1 MAALVE
7 MHAFGLQEQA
17 LQVGLLY
24 YYPPGRYAAL
34 RIDYSVPRYVAP
46 VLWRRVHGPAYEP
59 WAVAVFQQ
67 SRDLPVC
74 HNAAA
79 RDATN
84 HTIYLFKDLS
94 VFIGLCRASIR
105 ECISDCLPFRVHSSN
120 SARQKELAAY
130 YAVIEKQPQ
139 PPRRPPIVTWL

>member
-7 MHAFGLQEQA
+7 KHAFGLQKQA

-34 RIDYSVPRYVAP
+34 RIDYSVPRDVAL
-46 VLWRRVHGPAYEP
+46 VLWRRMHGPAYEP
-59 WAVAVFQQ
+59 GTVAVLQQ
-67 SRDLPVC
+67 SRYLPVG

-84 HTIYLFKDLS
+84 HTIYLFKYLS
-94 VFIGLCRASIR
+94 IFLGARCATIRARNSY
-105 ECISDCLPFRVHSSN
+105 CLPFRVHSSN

-130 YAVIEKQPQ
+130 YAVIEKRPQ
-139 PPRRPPIVTWL
+139 PPRRPPIVTSL

>member
-7 MHAFGLQEQA
+7 EYAFGLQKQA

-34 RIDYSVPRYVAP
+34 RIDYPVPRDVAL

-59 WAVAVFQQ
+59 RAVAVFQQ
-67 SRDLPVC
+67 SRNLPVG

-84 HTIYLFKDLS
+84 HTIYLLEDLI
-94 VFIGLCRASIR
+94 VFFGARRAGIR
-105 ECISDCLPFRVHSSN
+105 YRSSDCLPFSVHSSN
-120 SARQKELAAY
+120 SARK
-130 YAVIEKQPQ
+130 
-139 PPRRPPIVTWL
+139 